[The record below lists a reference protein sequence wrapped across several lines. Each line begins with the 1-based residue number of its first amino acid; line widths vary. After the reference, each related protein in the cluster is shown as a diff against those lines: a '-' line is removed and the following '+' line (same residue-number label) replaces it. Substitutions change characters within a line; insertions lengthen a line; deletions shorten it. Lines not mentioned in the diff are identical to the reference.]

1 MISSKERDKAGN
13 PEKRLI
19 FRDFIKSNPG
29 RIDWKRVRSFLPVNV
44 SYSYHIVI
52 EATPGLRKKDSVSVT
67 NITLTK
73 ECFAISKFWVL
84 SSEFWVLFQFFT
96 FIPIMWR
103 DEVHRKQLIVI
114 PSLVFT
120 FPSLSVSFSFN
131 RCKLIRINCLA
142 SRESWIEQY
151 FIWIRIRRF

>member
-1 MISSKERDKAGN
+1 MMKVKFCVFQIAFSYRLAARNAELVVEMISSKERDKAGN

-73 ECFAISKFWVL
+73 ECFAISKF
-84 SSEFWVLFQFFT
+84 
-96 FIPIMWR
+96 
-103 DEVHRKQLIVI
+103 
-114 PSLVFT
+114 
-120 FPSLSVSFSFN
+120 
-131 RCKLIRINCLA
+131 
-142 SRESWIEQY
+142 
-151 FIWIRIRRF
+151 